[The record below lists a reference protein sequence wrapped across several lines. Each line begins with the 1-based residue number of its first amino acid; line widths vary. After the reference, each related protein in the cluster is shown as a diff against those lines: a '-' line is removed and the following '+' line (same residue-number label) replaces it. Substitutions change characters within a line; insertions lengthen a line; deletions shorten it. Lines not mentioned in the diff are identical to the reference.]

1 MEQIVEVAESIRI
14 KILMK
19 VKQAD
24 QKTQRLGCNRRAKR
38 AHLRG
43 VSRPAPNKHSQ
54 LFISLLD
61 SGRPAP
67 F

>member
-1 MEQIVEVAESIRI
+1 MEQIVEETFRI

-24 QKTQRLGCNRRAKR
+24 QKLQRLGGNRRAKR

-43 VSRPAPNKHSQ
+43 VSRPTPNKHSQ